1 MPQILHVVWK
11 DMEARLP
18 TELGQYIVHVRTC
31 FFFTLK
37 WILGVITK
45 AAATSALAPSP
56 PEFMGENFNS
66 YLGP

>member
-1 MPQILHVVWK
+1 
-11 DMEARLP
+11 MEARLP